1 MLPKAETPEDIKKLE
16 TLLKKEEKEKKI
28 AKKIMIVP
36 LIESTNGVINV
47 HQISNV
53 SSRVAA
59 LGFGAGDF
67 MREIGEGFTITQ
79 MTPDEYFPLLLYAR
93 SRISTA
99 ACAVG
104 IPAIDTPYF
113 GLLID
118 KAGLEREASKAK
130 LLGFKGKMVTHPRHI
145 DTVNRIFSPSEKD
158 VEFSKKMVSAYKEA
172 EAEGKGATVLD
183 GKMIDIAMYNM
194 GMDLIRKAEGIKK
207 KMKIRGNKEA
217 QTLWIPGNIN

>member
-1 MLPKAETPEDIKKLE
+1 
-16 TLLKKEEKEKKI
+16 
-28 AKKIMIVP
+28 
-36 LIESTNGVINV
+36 
-47 HQISNV
+47 
-53 SSRVAA
+53 
-59 LGFGAGDF
+59 
-67 MREIGEGFTITQ
+67 MREIGEGFTITK

-158 VEFSKKMVSAYKEA
+158 VEFSKKMVTAYKQA

-194 GMDLIRKAEGIKK
+194 GMDLITKAEGIKN
-207 KMKIRGNKEA
+207 KMKIRGNIEV
-217 QTLWIPGNIN
+217 QTLWIPGSKMD